1 VEYRVLGR
9 LEASAGG
16 QPLVLGGL
24 RQRRVLA
31 ALLLNAGRAVPVAD
45 LIEAAWDDDPPATAE
60 RRVRNLVAVLRSIL
74 TRHGGLIDTTDS
86 GYRLRLDGA
95 SLDLAVFE
103 ELAARGRAAR
113 DPALLREALGLWR
126 GPALDGLGGV
136 LLGRATAALEE
147 SRLAVVEDCLTWE
160 ADRDTVSLDELR
172 ALVAAYPVRERLVGL
187 LMAALARDGRRDEAL
202 AVYRSLTARLAEELG
217 IDPSP
222 ELRRRYQALH
232 RAEVPAQLPAD
243 VVGFVGR
250 ASELARLDGLLSDA
264 QTARTAVL
272 SALDGTAGVGKT
284 ALAVHWA
291 HAVRDK
297 FPDGQLYVNLHGY
310 STVAPADPA
319 DVLGGFLRALGVPAS
334 RVPAEAAAAGA
345 IFRDHLAERRVL
357 VVLDNA
363 ADADQV
369 RPLLPDTAGC
379 LALVTSRETLPA
391 LTAAVP
397 VTLDVLPPGD
407 AYALLVEMLGADRV
421 AAEPAAAAEVARLCA
436 YLPLALRIAAANL
449 GDGARGDKPIAGYA
463 ARLAASDD
471 RLTALSIAG
480 DERAAVRAAFDLSFA
495 GLPAPAQRMFRLLGL
510 APGPDV
516 SVPAAASLA
525 AVDGQQAKALLDR
538 LVAAHLVDEHTPGR
552 YSLHDLLGAYATHLA
567 DTASTGQQRRAA
579 TQRILDHYLHTADT
593 ANRLLDPGRDP
604 ITLTTPQ
611 PGVTPE
617 HPGDYQQALAWF
629 TAEHAV
635 LVAAVDHA
643 AATGFDTHTWQ
654 LAWTLCN
661 FLDRRGHWRDWAA
674 TGRAAVA
681 AAGRL
686 ADPTAQARAH
696 RILAGAYTTLGRLD
710 DAHTELDHA
719 LDLTARTGDQ
729 VGEARTCY
737 ALAVLS
743 DRRGYPAQALDH
755 ARRALD
761 LYRAAGQQTW
771 QAIALNAVGWCHAQ
785 LGDHQQALTYCH
797 QALTL
802 LQDLNDRPMQ
812 GYTWESIGYAH
823 HHLAQYTQA
832 IACYQQALTL
842 ARECGSRHNQAT
854 TLAYLGDT
862 HHAVGDLTAAHVAYR
877 QALAILDD
885 LDHPDAGN
893 VRAKLATLDG
903 DRRSSADG

>member
-1 VEYRVLGR
+1 
-9 LEASAGG
+9 
-16 QPLVLGGL
+16 
-24 RQRRVLA
+24 
-31 ALLLNAGRAVPVAD
+31 
-45 LIEAAWDDDPPATAE
+45 
-60 RRVRNLVAVLRSIL
+60 
-74 TRHGGLIDTTDS
+74 
-86 GYRLRLDGA
+86 
-95 SLDLAVFE
+95 
-103 ELAARGRAAR
+103 
-113 DPALLREALGLWR
+113 LWH
-126 GPALDGLGGV
+126 GPALDGLGGA
-136 LLGRATAALEE
+136 LLGRAAAALEE

-160 ADRDTVSLDELR
+160 SDRATVSLDELR

-187 LMAALARDGRRDEAL
+187 LMAALARNGRRDEAL
-202 AVYRSLTARLAEELG
+202 AVYQSLTARLAEELG

-222 ELRRRYQALH
+222 ELRRRYQAL
-232 RAEVPAQLPAD
+232 RRVEVPAQLPAD

-264 QTARTAVL
+264 QIAQTAVL

-291 HAVRDK
+291 HTVRDK

-334 RVPAEAAAAGA
+334 RVPAEVKAAAA
-345 IFRDHLAERRVL
+345 IFRDQLADRRVL

-363 ADADQV
+363 TGADQV
-369 RPLLPDTAGC
+369 RPLLPDAPGC

-391 LTAAVP
+391 LTGAVP

-407 AYALLVEMLGADRV
+407 SVALLVEMLGADRV
-421 AAEPAAAAEVARLCA
+421 TAEPAATAEVARLCA
-436 YLPLALRIAAANL
+436 HLPLALRIAAANL
-449 GDGARGDKPIAGYA
+449 GDGESIAGYA

-510 APGPDV
+510 APEPDV
-516 SVPAAASLA
+516 SLPAAASLA
-525 AVDGQQAKALLDR
+525 AVDEHQAKALLNR

-552 YSLHDLLGAYATHLA
+552 YTLHDLLGAYATHLVHTA
-567 DTASTGQQRRAA
+567 DTDQQRRAA
-579 TQRILDHYLHTADT
+579 TRRILDHYLHTADT
-593 ANRLLDPGRDP
+593 ASRLLDPGRDP
-604 ITLTTPQ
+604 ITLTGEQ
-611 PGVTPE
+611 PGVTPD
-617 HPGDYQQALAWF
+617 HLSDYQQALAWF
-629 TAEHAV
+629 TAEHAA

-654 LAWTLCN
+654 LAWTMCN

-710 DAHTELDHA
+710 DAHTELGHA
-719 LDLTARTGDQ
+719 LDLTVRTGDR

-743 DRRGYPAQALDH
+743 DRRGYPAQALDQAH
-755 ARRALD
+755 RALD
-761 LYRAAGQQTW
+761 LYQAAGHQTW

-785 LGDHQQALTYCH
+785 LGDYQQALTYCQ

-802 LQDLNDRPMQ
+802 LQDLDDRPMLAS
-812 GYTWESIGYAH
+812 TWESLGYAH
-823 HHLAQYTQA
+823 HHLGQQVQA
-832 IACYQQALTL
+832 IASYQQALTL
-842 ARECGSRHNQAT
+842 ARESGNRHNEAT

-862 HHAVGDLTAAHVAYR
+862 HHAAGNHTAAHDAYQ

-885 LDHPDAGN
+885 LDHPDADT

-903 DRRSSADG
+903 DRRRSVDG